1 MEAPF
6 DETVQRKT
14 LKDEI
19 FDVLNKRIIAGKH
32 APGEWL
38 RQEEIA
44 SQLGVSQTPVREAL
58 DLLVSAGLAE
68 RVPYTGVRVAKLST
82 DDIVDSYG
90 MRLLLEPAATRWAA
104 DLIQKDQVDGLY
116 RILDEMKSHETLN
129 DMSTQRQLSREF
141 HQSIVNASRNAL
153 MVRVYQVVA
162 NAFPDWMMYE
172 VMYRR
177 PELLEESLAQEYAEH
192 RAVVDALA
200 AGKPELAAQKA
211 MEHVLHLGRDLES
224 LLQIPGELIK
234 EKERQTL
241 AIIKP
246 S

>member
-1 MEAPF
+1 METQF

-19 FDVLNKRIIAGKH
+19 FDVLHKRIIAGKY

-68 RVPYTGVRVAKLST
+68 KVPYTGVRVVQLST
-82 DDIVDSYG
+82 DEIIDSYG
-90 MRLLLEPAATRWAA
+90 MRLLLEPTATRWAA
-104 DLIQKDQVDGLY
+104 MVINRKQLDGLY
-116 RILDEMKSHETLN
+116 RILDEMKTQVTLN
-129 DMSTQRQLSREF
+129 DMSTLRQLSREF
-141 HQSIVNASRNAL
+141 HLSTVSICGSPL

-172 VMYRR
+172 VMFRR
-177 PELLEESLAQEYAEH
+177 PELLEASLSQEYLEH
-192 RAVVDALA
+192 RAIVDALA
-200 AGKPELAAQKA
+200 AGKPDLAGQKA
-211 MEHVLHLGRDLES
+211 LEHILHLGRELEE
-224 LLQIPGELIK
+224 LLHLSGELIK
-234 EKERQTL
+234 EKERQ
-241 AIIKP
+241 AVASIK
-246 S
+246 SS

>member
-1 MEAPF
+1 MEAQF

-19 FDVLNKRIIAGKH
+19 FDVLNKRIIAGKYS
-32 APGEWL
+32 PGEWL

-68 RVPYTGVRVAKLST
+68 RVPYTGVRVAQLST
-82 DDIVDSYG
+82 DDIIDSYG
-90 MRLLLEPAATRWAA
+90 MRLMLEPAATRWAA
-104 DLIQKDQVDGLY
+104 ALIQKDQVDGLY

-129 DMSTQRQLSREF
+129 DMSTQRQLSRDF
-141 HQSIVNASRNAL
+141 HLFIVNASGNAL

-200 AGKPELAAQKA
+200 ARKPELAAQKA

-224 LLQIPGELIK
+224 LLQIPDELIR
-234 EKERQTL
+234 EKERQAL
-241 AIIKP
+241 AFIK
-246 S
+246 SS

>member
-1 MEAPF
+1 METQF
-6 DETVQRKT
+6 GETVQRKT

-19 FDVLNKRIIAGKH
+19 FDVLHKRIIAGKYV
-32 APGEWL
+32 PGEWL

-68 RVPYTGVRVAKLST
+68 RVPFSGVRVAQLST
-82 DDIVDSYG
+82 DEIIESYG

-104 DLIQKDQVDGLY
+104 PLINREQLDGLY
-116 RILDEMKSHETLN
+116 RILDEMKSQVTLN

-141 HQSIVNASRNAL
+141 HLSIVTASGNAL

-162 NAFPDWMMYE
+162 NAFPDWMLYE
-172 VMYRR
+172 VMFRR
-177 PELLEESLAQEYAEH
+177 PELLEESLAQEYQEH

-200 AGKPELAAQKA
+200 ARKPELAAQKA
-211 MEHVLHLGRDLES
+211 LEHVLHLGRDLEE
-224 LLQIPGELIK
+224 LLQLPCESLR
-234 EKERQTL
+234 EKERQAV
-241 AIIKP
+241 AIIK
-246 S
+246 SS

>member
-1 MEAPF
+1 METQF

-19 FDVLNKRIIAGKH
+19 FDVLNKRIIAGKY

-68 RVPYTGVRVAKLST
+68 RVPYTGVRVAQLST
-82 DDIVDSYG
+82 DEIIDSYG
-90 MRLLLEPAATRWAA
+90 MRLMLEPAATRWAA
-104 DLIQKDQVDGLY
+104 ALIQKEQVDGLY

-141 HQSIVNASRNAL
+141 HLSIVNASRNTL
-153 MVRVYQVVA
+153 MVRVYQVVS

-172 VMYRR
+172 VMYRH

-200 AGKPELAAQKA
+200 ARKPELAAQKA

-241 AIIKP
+241 AFTK
-246 S
+246 SS

>member
-1 MEAPF
+1 MEAHF

-19 FDVLNKRIIAGKH
+19 FDVLNKRIIAGKY

-68 RVPYTGVRVAKLST
+68 RVPYTGVRVAQLST
-82 DDIVDSYG
+82 DEIIDSYG
-90 MRLLLEPAATRWAA
+90 MRLMLEPAATRWAA
-104 DLIQKDQVDGLY
+104 ALIQKEQVDGLY
-116 RILDEMKSHETLN
+116 RILDEMKGHETLN
-129 DMSTQRQLSREF
+129 DMSNQRQLSREF
-141 HQSIVNASRNAL
+141 HLSIVNASHNAL

-172 VMYRR
+172 VMYRH
-177 PELLEESLAQEYAEH
+177 PELLEESLAREYVEH

-200 AGKPELAAQKA
+200 ARKPELAAQKA

-224 LLQIPGELIK
+224 LLQIPAELVK

>member
-1 MEAPF
+1 METQPS
-6 DETVQRKT
+6 ETVQRKT

-19 FDVLNKRIIAGKH
+19 FDVLNKRIIAGKY

-68 RVPYTGVRVAKLST
+68 RVPYTGVRVAQLSM
-82 DDIVDSYG
+82 DEIIDSYI
-90 MRLLLEPAATRWAA
+90 MRLILEPAATKWAA
-104 DLIQKDQVDGLY
+104 SLIQRDQVEELY
-116 RILDEMKSHETLN
+116 RILDAMKSHTTLN
-129 DMSTQRQLSREF
+129 DMPSQRQLSREF
-141 HQSIVNASRNAL
+141 HLSIVTASRNAL
-153 MVRVYQVVA
+153 MIRVYQVVA

-177 PELLEESLAQEYAEH
+177 PELLEESLALEFSEH

-200 AGKPELAAQKA
+200 ANKPDLAAQKA
-211 MEHVLHLGRDLES
+211 IEHVLHLGRDLET

-234 EKERQTL
+234 EKERQAL
-241 AIIKP
+241 SSFK
-246 S
+246 SS

>member
-1 MEAPF
+1 MEAQF

-19 FDVLNKRIIAGKH
+19 FDVLNKRIIAGKY

-68 RVPYTGVRVAKLST
+68 RVPYTGVHVAQLSI
-82 DDIVDSYG
+82 DEIIDSYG
-90 MRLLLEPAATRWAA
+90 MRLMLEPAATRWAA
-104 DLIQKDQVDGLY
+104 TLIQQDQVDGLY

-141 HQSIVNASRNAL
+141 HLSIVNASHNAL

-200 AGKPELAAQKA
+200 ARKPEMAAQKA
-211 MEHVLHLGRDLES
+211 MEHVLHLGRDLDS

-234 EKERQTL
+234 EKERQAL
-241 AIIKP
+241 VFIKP